1 MLFLTGCFLA
11 IEMMRDVE
19 PMVLIQYQSGA
30 IAAGFIVMNVMACRT
45 FRSLRQFKPPQASV
59 DLSVGASDVL
69 FYTTPRQTELSGGL
83 R

>member
-1 MLFLTGCFLA
+1 
-11 IEMMRDVE
+11 MMRNME
-19 PMVLIQYQSGA
+19 PVVLIQYQSVA
-30 IAAGFIVMNVMACRT
+30 LATGFILMNIMACRA